1 MTAQEHILLNLKN
14 KFEVVNGDI
23 HITKEDWP
31 VVGLTTYRDDY
42 FEELTSKTWTLTK
55 GLI

>member
-1 MTAQEHILLNLKN
+1 MPRRSKN

-31 VVGLTTYRDDY
+31 VVGMTTYRDDY

>member
-1 MTAQEHILLNLKN
+1 MPRRSKN

-55 GLI
+55 CLI